1 MPKPRNP
8 TTPRYTPFD
17 FFGYSTSQIILT
29 QTGGTG
35 HLGISTF
42 GEGWNADF
50 TEYTYVI
57 VSPWWLETAVPSFWS
72 GTVQM
77 EDIAPTSDWPERSV
91 LDGPVIKSIKIGS
104 NNPISVR
111 AEIK

>member
-50 TEYTYVI
+50 TEYTYVCKVI
-57 VSPWWLETAVPSFWS
+57 DALTWT
-72 GTVQM
+72 GT
-77 EDIAPTSDWPERSV
+77 
-91 LDGPVIKSIKIGS
+91 IKLSNSINTDLLKALFPDLGINSITIGA
-104 NNPISVR
+104 NNPVSLSISN
-111 AEIK
+111 